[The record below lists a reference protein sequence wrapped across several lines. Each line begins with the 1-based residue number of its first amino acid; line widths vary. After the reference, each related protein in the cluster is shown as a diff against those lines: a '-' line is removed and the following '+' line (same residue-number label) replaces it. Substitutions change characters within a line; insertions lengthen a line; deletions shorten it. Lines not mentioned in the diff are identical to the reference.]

1 MLKASRM
8 IHPQCY
14 IGDWQMMRAVLNK
27 QTRLRAGVAALG
39 LVIGGTF
46 AAPSLHA
53 AFADAVRIEGVQAI
67 GFADVVEKVQPA
79 VVSVRVK
86 ARIDNVAM
94 NEGDG
99 NGGDQGFG
107 MPGFEDLPKDHPMRR
122 FFKEFGGRNGD
133 GEGNQDNGKRADR
146 NNGDGKRG
154 EGRIR
159 PVSQGS
165 GFFISDDG
173 YIVTNNHVVEG
184 GAAFTVVMDDGKEI
198 DAKLVGTDPKTDL
211 ALLKI
216 EATQKFTYVEFAD
229 EIGVR
234 VGDWVVAIGN
244 PFGLG
249 GTVTAGIVSGLGRD
263 IGAGPY
269 SDFIQIDA
277 AVNRGNSGGPAF
289 NLKGQVV
296 GVNTAIFSPS
306 GGNVGIAFAIPAS
319 TAKEVVADLRASG
332 NVTRGYLGVRIQPL
346 TKELADTLGLE
357 SEEGALVANVLA
369 NGPAGKAGI
378 ESGDVIVSVNGKK
391 VDGPRQL
398 TRRIGA
404 IAPGETASL
413 DVMRDGKPVKLSL
426 KLAKLEGEATPAVS
440 EEVTP
445 PEIKPSSIEAF
456 GIEVVPND
464 KGNGLVIAAVDP
476 ESVAAEQGLRAGDI
490 ILEVNGAE
498 VKAVADI
505 NKALTDAKSAASNN
519 VLMRVTRDDNAR
531 FLALPVEKG

>member
-1 MLKASRM
+1 MLKM
-8 IHPQCY
+8 
-14 IGDWQMMRAVLNK
+14 LLKK
-27 QTRLRAGVAALG
+27 QTGLRTGVAALA
-39 LVIGGTF
+39 LVMGGSF
-46 AAPSLHA
+46 VAPSLHS
-53 AFADAVRIEGVQAI
+53 AFAEAVRVEGVQTI

-86 ARIDNVAM
+86 ARVDNVAF
-94 NEGDG
+94 NDGSGDG
-99 NGGDQGFG
+99 ADQGFG
-107 MPGFEDLPKDHPMRR
+107 IPGFEDLPKDHPMRR
-122 FFKEFGGRNGD
+122 FFKEFGGNGQNGD
-133 GEGNQDNGKRADR
+133 DAKNNGKRAE
-146 NNGDGKRG
+146 GKNSEKKSG
-154 EGRIR
+154 GGRIR

-165 GFFISDDG
+165 GFFISEDG

-229 EIGVR
+229 ETGVR

-319 TAKEVVADLRASG
+319 TAKEVINDLRASG
-332 NVTRGYLGVRIQPL
+332 NVTRGYIGVRIQPL
-346 TKELADTLGLE
+346 SKELADTLGLE
-357 SEEGALVANVLA
+357 SADGALVANVMA
-369 NGPAGKAGI
+369 DGPAATAGV

-391 VDGPRQL
+391 IDGPRQL
-398 TRRIGA
+398 TRQIGA

-413 DVMRDGKPVKLSL
+413 NVVRDGKPVTLSL
-426 KLAKLEGEATPAVS
+426 KLTKLEA
-440 EEVTP
+440 EVIAAA
-445 PEIKPSSIEAF
+445 PETVEPKDTAPSDIA
-456 GIEVVPND
+456 GYGLQVMPND
-464 KGNGLVIAAVDP
+464 KGEGLVVASVDP
-476 ESVAAEQGLRAGDI
+476 DSVAADQGLLAGDV
-490 ILEVNGAE
+490 ILEINGVA
-498 VKAVADI
+498 VKSATDI
-505 NKALTDAKSAASNN
+505 NKALTEAKAAARDN
-519 VLMRVTRDDNAR
+519 VLMRVTRDSNDNAR
-531 FLALPVEKG
+531 FLALPVDKG